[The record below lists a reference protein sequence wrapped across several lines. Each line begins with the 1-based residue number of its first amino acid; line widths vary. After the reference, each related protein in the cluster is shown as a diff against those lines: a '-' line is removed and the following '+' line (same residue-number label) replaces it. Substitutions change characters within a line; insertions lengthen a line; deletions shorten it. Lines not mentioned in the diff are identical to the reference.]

1 MLLEKKCEQAKP
13 LILDISEPEVAKND
27 QLIFDKFCHEL
38 DVKVSIK

>member
-1 MLLEKKCEQAKP
+1 MWTSKTK
-13 LILDISEPEVAKND
+13 ILNISEPEVAKND